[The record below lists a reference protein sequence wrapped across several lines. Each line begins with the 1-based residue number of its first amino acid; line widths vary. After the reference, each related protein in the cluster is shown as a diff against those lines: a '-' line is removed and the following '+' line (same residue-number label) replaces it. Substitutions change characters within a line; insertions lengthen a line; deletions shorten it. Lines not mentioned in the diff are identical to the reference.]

1 MAVLPQVPVSVAQA
15 LGLLSEE
22 GGGSPRIWDGASGR
36 GLWSVRLKPLNWQT

>member
-22 GGGSPRIWDGASGR
+22 GGSPQRYGTGHRAGGYGPSA
-36 GLWSVRLKPLNWQT
+36 